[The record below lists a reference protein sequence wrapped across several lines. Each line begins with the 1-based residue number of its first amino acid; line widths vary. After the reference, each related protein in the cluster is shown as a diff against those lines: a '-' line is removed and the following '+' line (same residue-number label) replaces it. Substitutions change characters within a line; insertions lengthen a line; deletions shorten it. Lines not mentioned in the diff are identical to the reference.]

1 MSDPGSVETIFII
14 LSLTLLF
21 LSVLLAPII
30 QNIPLSLSI
39 SITAPPQ
46 EASYVLIAFGNG
58 SAVLYD
64 INGSEMLS
72 GSEDTVFGNISIIPE
87 GSRLKISGVFTNQSL
102 TIFLVRTLYITNDAI
117 GNITIMTNTSIY
129 VKSYTKGIN
138 IMIYNASGDVRGEIK
153 MLRAENSQL
162 FINTSLYTLY
172 LNSTAVNGYAEVDK
186 GSLSIINSSGNLS
199 VKGSVGEAHIINS
212 SIAYLNILVS
222 EGLLEIYNSTY
233 SNISIISVESG
244 RASLTYPSPAYYNL
258 DLVMRRDVLN
268 TTSVTFQ
275 VLKPTNN
282 YDIWYV
288 STSLVNISFTNLSQ
302 TTVYDDGTFINIRI
316 DFTTAVSGTVF
327 TRIFIKF
334 SP

>member
-1 MSDPGSVETIFII
+1 
-14 LSLTLLF
+14 
-21 LSVLLAPII
+21 
-30 QNIPLSLSI
+30 
-39 SITAPPQ
+39 
-46 EASYVLIAFGNG
+46 
-58 SAVLYD
+58 
-64 INGSEMLS
+64 MLKADS
-72 GSEDTVFGNISIIPE
+72 
-87 GSRLKISGVFTNQSL
+87 
-102 TIFLVRTLYITNDAI
+102 
-117 GNITIMTNTSIY
+117 
-129 VKSYTKGIN
+129 
-138 IMIYNASGDVRGEIK
+138 
-153 MLRAENSQL
+153 SQL
-162 FINTSLYTLY
+162 FINASLYTLY
-172 LNSTAVNGYAEVDK
+172 LNFTAVNGYAEVDK
-186 GSLSIINSSGNLS
+186 GFLSIINSSGNLS

-233 SNISIISVESG
+233 SNTSVISVESG

-258 DLVMRRDVLN
+258 DLVMRRDVSL
-268 TTSVTFQ
+268 TTNVTFQ

-288 STSLVNISFTNLSQ
+288 STSLVNISYANLSQ